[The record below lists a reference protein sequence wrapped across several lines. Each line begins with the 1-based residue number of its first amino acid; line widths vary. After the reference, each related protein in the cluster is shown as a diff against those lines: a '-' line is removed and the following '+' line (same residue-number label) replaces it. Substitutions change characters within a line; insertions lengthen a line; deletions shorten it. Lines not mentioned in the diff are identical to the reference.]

1 MLRRP
6 YWYNSVPPARRPP
19 RPESAGDGPSRL
31 LQQASYNSA
40 MRVHNVNRVLLWI
53 GMQWGFL
60 AVCSAQGIPG
70 SPGPTGSIEE
80 DVKALPKF
88 QVEVIAF
95 AYHDFGP
102 AEERFEQMPRGT
114 LLDLLN
120 PTLLETD
127 KRIEPDVSARLLG
140 ALLMLDEDSPALV
153 PTKPGIPTSRLEA
166 LPGQPSA
173 FLPVGQSI
181 LTVDRF
187 QPLATAETD
196 AGEIPATEEFAEE
209 DFTTEE
215 FTEESFTTGG
225 FAEEPAK
232 DPMPEGEKSWYRL
245 LSAEELELTDAY
257 DKLELLDA
265 YTPLVHG
272 GWVQEGLPEELAI
285 PFDLPLL
292 GTVNPLGTITLHLR
306 RFLHVTVALRY
317 QSVRAAGELLYPAS
331 VGLEEITLPARY
343 DLNVQRRIRS
353 GELHFFDHPA
363 FGVLVL
369 VRPQPEELEA
379 PEDDLTPAA

>member
-1 MLRRP
+1 
-6 YWYNSVPPARRPP
+6 
-19 RPESAGDGPSRL
+19 
-31 LQQASYNSA
+31 

-60 AVCSAQGIPG
+60 AVCSAQGMPG

-153 PTKPGIPTSRLEA
+153 PTKPGIPTSRLET
-166 LPGQPSA
+166 LPGQPTA

-181 LTVDRF
+181 LTADRF

-196 AGEIPATEEFAEE
+196 VEEIPATEEFAEE
-209 DFTTEE
+209 DFITEE
-215 FTEESFTTGG
+215 FTEDSFTTGE
-225 FAEEPAK
+225 FAEKPAK

-331 VGLEEITLPARY
+331 IGLEEITLPARY

-379 PEDDLTPAA
+379 PEDDLAPAA

>member
-1 MLRRP
+1 
-6 YWYNSVPPARRPP
+6 
-19 RPESAGDGPSRL
+19 
-31 LQQASYNSA
+31 

-60 AVCSAQGIPG
+60 AVCSAQGVPE
-70 SPGPTGSIEE
+70 SPGPTGLIEE
-80 DVKALPKF
+80 DIKALPKF

-102 AEERFEQMPRGT
+102 AEERFEQTPRGT
-114 LLDLLN
+114 LIDLLN
-120 PTLLETD
+120 PTLLETE

-140 ALLMLDEDSPALV
+140 ALLSLDEDSPALV
-153 PTKPGIPTSRLEA
+153 PTKPGIPTSRLEE
-166 LPGQPSA
+166 LPGQPSG
-173 FLPVGQSI
+173 FLPLGQSFM
-181 LTVDRF
+181 TADRF
-187 QPLATAETD
+187 QPLAPAEAD
-196 AGEIPATEEFAEE
+196 AEEISTTEDFAEDISTMEEFAEE
-209 DFTTEE
+209 
-215 FTEESFTTGG
+215 
-225 FAEEPAK
+225 PVK

-245 LSAEELELTDAY
+245 LSAEELELMDAY

-265 YTPLVHG
+265 YTPLIHG

-285 PFDLPLL
+285 PFDLSLL